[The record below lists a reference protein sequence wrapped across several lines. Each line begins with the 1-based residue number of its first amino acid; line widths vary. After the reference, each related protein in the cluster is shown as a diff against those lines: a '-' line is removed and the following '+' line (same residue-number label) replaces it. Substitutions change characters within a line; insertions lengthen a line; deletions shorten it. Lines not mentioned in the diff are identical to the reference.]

1 MINSGGASVVFSDVN
16 FYYPSRPKHQV
27 LNGLSFKID
36 KGNVVALVG
45 SSGCGKSTV
54 GNLLERFYNP
64 VNGAVYIN
72 GLDIKKVSPNDLRKQ
87 IGLVDQQPR
96 LFATSIIENIRY
108 GRPTAS
114 DEEVFE
120 AAELANADEFIK
132 SFPDGYETQLGEQGS
147 QLSGGQRQRI
157 AIARAILKDP
167 SILILDE
174 ATSALDA
181 NSERQVQEALSRVMK
196 GRTVLVIAHR
206 LSTII
211 DSDLICVINRGKV
224 VEKGDHQELMRMN
237 GEYAKLFRK
246 QQRNDR

>member
-1 MINSGGASVVFSDVN
+1 M
-16 FYYPSRPKHQV
+16 
-27 LNGLSFKID
+27 
-36 KGNVVALVG
+36 
-45 SSGCGKSTV
+45 
-54 GNLLERFYNP
+54 ERFYNP
-64 VNGAVYIN
+64 VDGAVYIN
-72 GLDIKKVSPNDLRKQ
+72 GVDIKKVSPNDLRKQ

-96 LFATSIIENIRY
+96 LFATNIIENIRY

-114 DEEVFE
+114 DEEVIK

-246 QQRNDR
+246 QQRNEG

>member
-1 MINSGGASVVFSDVN
+1 M
-16 FYYPSRPKHQV
+16 
-27 LNGLSFKID
+27 
-36 KGNVVALVG
+36 
-45 SSGCGKSTV
+45 
-54 GNLLERFYNP
+54 
-64 VNGAVYIN
+64 
-72 GLDIKKVSPNDLRKQ
+72 
-87 IGLVDQQPR
+87 
-96 LFATSIIENIRY
+96 
-108 GRPTAS
+108 
-114 DEEVFE
+114 
-120 AAELANADEFIK
+120 
-132 SFPDGYETQLGEQGS
+132 
-147 QLSGGQRQRI
+147 
-157 AIARAILKDP
+157 KDP

>member
-1 MINSGGASVVFSDVN
+1 M
-16 FYYPSRPKHQV
+16 
-27 LNGLSFKID
+27 
-36 KGNVVALVG
+36 
-45 SSGCGKSTV
+45 
-54 GNLLERFYNP
+54 
-64 VNGAVYIN
+64 
-72 GLDIKKVSPNDLRKQ
+72 
-87 IGLVDQQPR
+87 
-96 LFATSIIENIRY
+96 
-108 GRPTAS
+108 
-114 DEEVFE
+114 
-120 AAELANADEFIK
+120 
-132 SFPDGYETQLGEQGS
+132 
-147 QLSGGQRQRI
+147 
-157 AIARAILKDP
+157 KDP

-246 QQRNDR
+246 QQRNEG